1 MVETVE
7 ASVDQ
12 MKALAEDP
20 ETADTGVARSSG
32 EIVLDKGYHSNESFP
47 PTPIRFLYVRA
58 QLHVLLKVLQ

>member
-1 MVETVE
+1 ME

-32 EIVLDKGYHSNESFP
+32 EIVLDKGYHSNESLQHLQQDMQLR
-47 PTPIRFLYVRA
+47 TYV
-58 QLHVLLKVLQ
+58 